1 MKKLLVVD
9 DQEHVLRLVKAIVSR
24 DNRFEAFLVRD
35 GRQAI
40 EIAQRE
46 HPDAI
51 FVDILMPG
59 MDGYEV
65 CREIKSN
72 PITAGTVVIM
82 FSAFANDYDVQK
94 SSEVK
99 ADGYFAK
106 PFNPSL
112 FIHKVEEALGLPAGK
127 S

>member
-24 DNRFEAFLVRD
+24 DNRFEATLVRD
-35 GRQAI
+35 GREAL
-40 EIAQRE
+40 EIVQRD

-59 MDGYEV
+59 MDGFEV

-72 PITAGTVVIM
+72 PATAGTIVIM
-82 FSAFANDYDVQK
+82 FSAFANDYDTQK
-94 SSEVK
+94 ASDVK

-106 PFNPSL
+106 PFVPAL
-112 FIHKVEEALGLPAGK
+112 FIHKVEEALGLPAIK
-127 S
+127 R